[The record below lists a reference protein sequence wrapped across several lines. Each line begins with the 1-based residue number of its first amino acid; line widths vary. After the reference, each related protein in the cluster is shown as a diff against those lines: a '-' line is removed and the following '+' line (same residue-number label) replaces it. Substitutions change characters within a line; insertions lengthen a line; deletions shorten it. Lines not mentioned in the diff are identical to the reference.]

1 MIATKACPSCNE
13 DVPTVAKRCKHCFH
27 DFQARPKSSLW
38 AALIALLS
46 AVAVMVVV
54 ANLTLFWIVSQP
66 QEQHIQVDQ
75 DSRAIVWTRT
85 YVSGTESD
93 RMLFDDVARL
103 EYVLHASGGYE
114 IGAIAK
120 DGGRK
125 IVQASDSPLK
135 TEAQTYARVM
145 GKELVFVDNTRGFG
159 GN

>member
-1 MIATKACPSCNE
+1 MTVRHHSLDGAGDGVDFDPGTVGAVHSARNADGARNPQLACDDGRVTQQP
-13 DVPTVAKRCKHCFH
+13 
-27 DFQARPKSSLW
+27 
-38 AALIALLS
+38 ALLG
-46 AVAVMVVV
+46 
-54 ANLTLFWIVSQP
+54 
-66 QEQHIQVDQ
+66 H
-75 DSRAIVWTRT
+75 
-85 YVSGTESD
+85 D
-93 RMLFDDVARL
+93 RPGERQNRVERRHGEASNDDVARL